1 MKSLWETPEI
11 AHWQLSAGLNKRSA
25 CHDPGLRNVMKIVQN
40 PNRWLKKLSRAAA
53 LISLA
58 MGTQAAYS
66 QDGPFSFGRTPTG
79 SVSEVVDSNR
89 AGFGTSFRAGH
100 IAGDTVGR
108 DQSISHIGAM
118 PYVNIDNSLIFGD
131 ARLVRANEGGLAWS
145 FGSGMRYYIEDW
157 DVVLGGN
164 GYFDRDELTGAH
176 LKQWSAG
183 AELLAHRWEARGNL
197 YQTFGNTFD
206 LVGQNVQAG
215 SAAFVGNNITYTRVD
230 TFAEGL
236 KGFDAEAGFLLPGE
250 LAETIDLR
258 AFGGGYFYEGENIDG
273 FSGWSTRLQADVARW
288 LELGIK
294 VTDDERFHTTV
305 SFSAAVYFGG
315 FKSEEHTKRSAI
327 QRFRDPVRRNMNI
340 VTLQSDVSAPGQVA
354 INPDTNLPF
363 TVAHVNSNDLVGPF
377 NGTVIE
383 PYQSLQ
389 TGLGAG
395 TDIVFVHAGSQFT
408 AGPENQVV
416 LNAGQKLYGEG
427 LIVPGRDV
435 INRVTVEALGTNFLI
450 DLPDSPTFAANPSLS
465 RPILA
470 NTAGD
475 AVTLASNSTF
485 SGFTINNPTGNG
497 IFGNAAQNVSI
508 NDIAINGAGNSAI
521 FLQNTLGTTSISNA
535 TITSGAAATDALVHI
550 NGGSGTISFNSSD
563 KFLLGSITNTSAQES
578 LLIENMTGGRFSMSQ
593 ASVTDTG
600 GLGVVIQN
608 NTGGAA
614 TVDNLTVT
622 NGIGTGISILN
633 SAGTY
638 TFTKSS
644 TQLQSIA
651 LTGTAQQGILIS
663 GLTGSAQFNAEVDIN
678 DRLAG
683 GIEVTG
689 SSGTVTFSDDVTLLN
704 HLGAGNEAAVFVHNN
719 LAGNAV
725 EFSQNLNITS
735 SVVTAGAAQ
744 RTNGRGIDIS
754 SNALNSVFRTVSTTL
769 VNGTDGESIFIGN
782 NAGTVNFGGVTQV
795 TNRLIEGI
803 SIVNSSGGI
812 SFGVAPSRTT
822 LISNALDSQFAAI
835 EAIGNSGSIG
845 FGDATVQNAQGN
857 IGGGAGVHLSNN
869 TGIISFADMDI
880 ESIDGTGFFGL
891 NNTEIRSDDG
901 IVDSTNETAVDIEN
915 SGIRMTLSEVDS
927 ANAPDY
933 GIRLVD
939 TNKDG
944 AKTFTVR
951 PTVANATPGTGGTI
965 SAAKGNGIDD
975 NDAAGIFLQN
985 AGQVTTTFMNL
996 DNNEFGVRI
1005 INTETPGAVVSNNNE
1020 QFFSLQDSNVTD
1032 SDIRGIHSQ
1041 DLMGL
1046 SVIRTNFDNNG
1057 DDTAVGR
1064 ESIKLLYTLALDNID
1079 NVDEYDR
1086 SDRPFEVL
1094 IQDSDFVSNTNDV
1107 IRIMQPVVAAEG
1119 AAIRVQ
1125 FIDNTIQVNDTTDPT
1140 TVDAD
1145 DTRPNFDDAFV
1156 MDWNGPARIF
1166 FDGNALD
1173 MRGIEQAV
1181 AFSLSNASNEDLTE
1195 LSIQDN
1201 TIILNELGTDPGAI
1215 NIDLNGD
1222 YDIGSNDGTFGI
1234 ARNTMRISGT
1244 TPTAMFLSL
1253 RPTNNPQVQNLV
1265 FTANNIRL
1273 ETDGGTGIEVRRSGN
1288 GAAVGFNRNR
1298 VEYRDL
1304 GAADER
1310 GFIFTQVT
1318 GTVNLFGTLNT
1329 MAVISNGQN
1338 GNNFI
1343 EVPFFIPANAS
1354 NGSVE
1359 INGVIFP

>member
-1 MKSLWETPEI
+1 
-11 AHWQLSAGLNKRSA
+11 
-25 CHDPGLRNVMKIVQN
+25 MKIVQN

-89 AGFGTSFRAGH
+89 AGFGASFRGGH

-108 DQSISHIGAM
+108 NQSITHIGIM

-131 ARLVRANEGGLAWS
+131 TRLVRANEGGLAWS

-157 DVVLGGN
+157 DVVIGGN

-176 LKQWSAG
+176 LKQWSTG

-215 SAAFVGNNITYTRVD
+215 STAFVGNNITYTRVD
-230 TFAEGL
+230 TFAEAL

-273 FSGWSTRLQADVARW
+273 FAGWSSRLQADIGRW
-288 LELGIK
+288 LELGLK

-340 VTLQSDVSAPGQVA
+340 VALESNVAAPGQVA

-363 TVAHVNSNDLVGPF
+363 TVAHVNSNDLIGPF
-377 NGTVIE
+377 NGTVSD

-395 TDIVFVHAGSQFT
+395 TDIVFVHAGSQFN
-408 AGPENQVV
+408 AGPENLVA
-416 LNAGQKLYGEG
+416 LGAGQKLYGEG

-435 INRVTVEALGTNFLI
+435 INTVRVQALGTNFLI
-450 DLPDSPTFAANPSLS
+450 NLPDSPTFAANPALS
-465 RPILA
+465 RPIIA
-470 NTAGD
+470 NSAGN
-475 AVTLASNSTF
+475 AVTLANNSVF
-485 SGFTINNPTGNG
+485 SGFIINDPTGNG

-508 NDIAINGAGNSAI
+508 NDVAINSAGASAI
-521 FLQNTLGTTSISNA
+521 FLQNTLGSTSISNT
-535 TITSGAAATDALVHI
+535 TITSDVAATDALVHI
-550 NGGSGTISFNSSD
+550 NGGNGIISFNSSD
-563 KFLLGSITNTSAQES
+563 NFLLGSITNTSAQES
-578 LLIENMTGGRFSMSQ
+578 LLVENMTGGRFTMSQ
-593 ASVTDTG
+593 SSVSDTG

-608 NTGGAA
+608 NTGGSA

-678 DRLAG
+678 DRIAG

-689 SSGTVTFSDDVTLLN
+689 SSGAVTFSDDVTLLN
-704 HLGAGNEAAVFVHNN
+704 QLGAGNEAGVFVHNN
-719 LAGNAV
+719 LAGNTV

-735 SVVTAGAAQ
+735 SIVSAGAAQ

-754 SNALNSVFRTVSTTL
+754 NNALNSVFRTLSTTL
-769 VNGTDGESIFIGN
+769 VNGADGESIFIGTN
-782 NAGTVNFGGVTQV
+782 SGTVNFNGATTI
-795 TNRLIEGI
+795 TNRLTEGI
-803 SIVNSSGGI
+803 SILNSPGSV
-812 SFGVAPSRTT
+812 SFGVSPSRTT

-835 EAIGNSGSIG
+835 EATGNSGSIG
-845 FGDATVQNAQGN
+845 FGSATVQNAQGN
-857 IGGGAGVHLSNN
+857 AGGGAGVHLVGN
-869 TGIISFADMDI
+869 TGIVSFADMDI

-901 IVDSTNETAVDIEN
+901 LVDTTNETAVDIEN
-915 SGIRMTLSEVDS
+915 SGIRMVFSEINS

-933 GIRLVD
+933 GIRLVE
-939 TNKDG
+939 TNRDG

-951 PTVANATPGTGGTI
+951 PTVANAVAGTGGTI
-965 SAAKGNGIDD
+965 SAATGNGIDD

-985 AGQVTTTFMNL
+985 AGQVTAAFMNL

-1005 INTETPGAVVSNNNE
+1005 VNTETPGATVSNNNE
-1020 QFFSLQDSNVTD
+1020 QFFSLEDSNVTD

-1041 DLMGL
+1041 NLMGL
-1046 SVIRTNFDNNG
+1046 SVLRTDFDNSG
-1057 DDTAVGR
+1057 DDAAVGR
-1064 ESIKLLYTLALDNID
+1064 ESIKLLYTVALDNID

-1094 IQDSDFVSNTNDV
+1094 IQDSSFVSNTNDV

-1125 FIDNTIQVNDTTDPT
+1125 FLDNTLQVNDITDPT
-1140 TVDAD
+1140 TADPD
-1145 DTRPNFDDAFV
+1145 DTRPNFDDGFV

-1166 FDGNALD
+1166 FDGNSLD
-1173 MRGIEQAV
+1173 MRGVEQAV

-1195 LSIQDN
+1195 LSIQTN
-1201 TIILNELGTDPGAI
+1201 TILLNELGTDPGAI

-1234 ARNTMRISGT
+1234 AQNTMRISGT

-1253 RPTNNPQVQNLV
+1253 RPTNNPQVQNLL

-1273 ETDGGTGIEVRRSGN
+1273 ETDGGTAIEVRRSGN
-1288 GAAVGFNRNR
+1288 GATVGFNRNR
-1298 VEYRDL
+1298 VEFRDIDV
-1304 GAADER
+1304 ADER

-1329 MAVISNGQN
+1329 MTVISNGVN

-1343 EVPFFIPANAS
+1343 EVPFFIPTNTN
-1354 NGSVE
+1354 NGTVE

>member
-1 MKSLWETPEI
+1 
-11 AHWQLSAGLNKRSA
+11 
-25 CHDPGLRNVMKIVQN
+25 MKIVQN

-66 QDGPFSFGRTPTG
+66 QDGPFTFGRTPTG
-79 SVSEVVDSNR
+79 AVSEVVDSNR
-89 AGFGTSFRAGH
+89 AGFGANFRGGH

-108 DQSISHIGAM
+108 NQSITHIGIM

-131 ARLVRANEGGLAWS
+131 TRLVRANEGGLAWS

-157 DVVLGGN
+157 DVVIGGN

-176 LKQWSAG
+176 LKQWSTG

-230 TFAEGL
+230 TFAEAL

-273 FSGWSTRLQADVARW
+273 FAGWSSRLQADIGRW
-288 LELGIK
+288 LELGLK

-340 VTLQSDVSAPGQVA
+340 VALESNVAAPGQVA
-354 INPDTNLPF
+354 INPNTNLPF

-377 NGTVIE
+377 NGTVSD

-395 TDIVFVHAGSQFT
+395 TDIVFVHAGSQFN
-408 AGPENQVV
+408 AGPENLVV
-416 LNAGQKLYGEG
+416 LGAGQQLYGEG

-435 INRVTVEALGTNFLI
+435 INTIRAQALGTSFLVE
-450 DLPDSPTFAANPSLS
+450 LPDSPTFAANPALS
-465 RPILA
+465 RPIIA
-470 NTAGD
+470 NSAGN
-475 AVTLASNSTF
+475 AVTLANNSIF
-485 SGFTINNPTGNG
+485 SGFIINDPTGNG

-508 NDIAINGAGNSAI
+508 NDVAINGAGVSAI
-521 FLQNTLGTTSISNA
+521 LLQNTLGSTSISNT
-535 TITSGAAATDALVHI
+535 TITSDAAATGALVHI
-550 NGGSGTISFNSSD
+550 NGGNGVISFNSSD
-563 KFLLGSITNTSAQES
+563 NFLLGSITNTSAQES
-578 LLIENMTGGRFSMSQ
+578 LLVENMTGGRFTMSRS
-593 ASVTDTG
+593 SVTDTG

-678 DRLAG
+678 DRIAG

-689 SSGTVTFSDDVTLLN
+689 SSGAVTFSDDVTLLN
-704 HLGAGNEAAVFVHNN
+704 QLGAGNEAGVFVHNN
-719 LAGNAV
+719 LTGNTV

-754 SNALNSVFRTVSTTL
+754 GNALNSVFRTLSSTL
-769 VNGTDGESIFIGN
+769 VNGTNGESIFIN
-782 NAGTVNFGGVTQV
+782 NNSGTVSFGGATSV

-803 SIVNSSGGI
+803 SILNSPGSV
-812 SFGVAPSRTT
+812 SFGVSPSRTT
-822 LISNALDSQFAAI
+822 LVSNALDSQFAAI
-835 EAIGNSGSIG
+835 EAIGNAGSIG
-845 FGDATVQNAQGN
+845 IGSATVQNAQGN
-857 IGGGAGVHLSNN
+857 VGGGAGVHLVGN
-869 TGIISFADMDI
+869 TGIINFADMDI
-880 ESIDGTGFFGL
+880 ESIDGTGFFGF

-901 IVDSTNETAVDIEN
+901 VVDSTNETAVDIED
-915 SGIRMTLSEVDS
+915 SGIRMVFSEINS

-933 GIRLVD
+933 GIRLVE

-951 PTVANATPGTGGTI
+951 PTVANAVAGTGGTI
-965 SAAKGNGIDD
+965 SAAQGNGLDD
-975 NDAAGIFLQN
+975 NDSAGIFLQN
-985 AGQVTTTFMNL
+985 AGQVTATFMNL

-1005 INTETPGAVVSNNNE
+1005 VNTETPGATVSNNNE
-1020 QFFSLQDSNVTD
+1020 QFFSLEDSNVTD

-1046 SVIRTNFDNNG
+1046 SVLRTDFDNNG

-1064 ESIKLLYTLALDNID
+1064 ESIKLLYTLALDNVD
-1079 NVDEYDR
+1079 NVDEYQR

-1094 IQDSDFVSNTNDV
+1094 IQDSNFVSNTNDI

-1125 FIDNTIQVNDTTDPT
+1125 FLDNTIQVNDITDPT
-1140 TVDAD
+1140 TQDPD
-1145 DTRPNFDDAFV
+1145 DTRPNFDDSFI

-1166 FDGNALD
+1166 FEGNSLD
-1173 MRGIEQAV
+1173 MRGVEQAV

-1195 LSIQDN
+1195 LSIQTN
-1201 TIILNELGTDPGAI
+1201 TILLNNLGTDPGAI
-1215 NIDLNGD
+1215 DIDLNGD

-1234 ARNTMRISGT
+1234 AQNTMRITGT
-1244 TPTAMFLSL
+1244 SPTAIFLSL
-1253 RPTNNPQVQNLV
+1253 RPTNNPQIQNLL
-1265 FTANNIRL
+1265 FTANNIRM
-1273 ETDGGTGIEVRRSGN
+1273 ESDGGTAIEVRRSGN
-1288 GAAVGFNRNR
+1288 GATVGFNRNR
-1298 VEYRDL
+1298 IEFRDT
-1304 GAADER
+1304 GVADER
-1310 GFIFTQVT
+1310 GFIFTQVN

-1329 MAVISNGQN
+1329 MTVIANGVD

-1343 EVPFFIPANAS
+1343 EVPFFIPANTS
-1354 NGSVE
+1354 NGTVE